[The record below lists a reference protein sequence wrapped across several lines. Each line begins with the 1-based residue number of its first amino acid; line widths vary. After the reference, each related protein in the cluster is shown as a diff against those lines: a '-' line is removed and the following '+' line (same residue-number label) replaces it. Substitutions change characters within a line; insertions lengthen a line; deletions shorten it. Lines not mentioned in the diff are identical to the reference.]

1 MTFPIYGKIRF
12 MFQTTNQLYIYIY
25 TFSVNVRIT
34 MENQHAIV
42 MLLYNLRNPL
52 FLSPFFNSK
61 QFVYQL
67 NYIYIYIIYHIY
79 HIYIYTYTYIYIYI
93 LLYIYIDII
102 HQTQRKNLRCEDA
115 PRCVARRL
123 VLPPGIPWHRSS
135 PAARRLANA
144 PASGRNPQAGGMKRM
159 KSREIHW
166 NPIRFRCL
174 YHFKDV

>member
-12 MFQTTNQLYIYIY
+12 MFQTTNQLYIY

-67 NYIYIYIIYHIY
+67 NYIYIYHISYISYIYIHI
-79 HIYIYTYTYIYIYI
+79 HIYIYII
-93 LLYIYIDII
+93 IYIDII